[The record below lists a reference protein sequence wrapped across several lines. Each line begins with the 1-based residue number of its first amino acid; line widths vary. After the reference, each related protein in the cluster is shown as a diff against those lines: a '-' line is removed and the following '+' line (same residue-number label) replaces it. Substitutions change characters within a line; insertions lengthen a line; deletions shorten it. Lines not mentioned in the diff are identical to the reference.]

1 MAPFATSRGVDWGDC
16 DPAGIVFYPAY
27 FRWMDSAFHELT
39 AALGFDQRRL
49 QEAFGLQGTPLV
61 DAGCAFKAPASYGDR
76 LDIEVAVTRIG
87 TSGISL
93 CYRFRQDRLLVAEG
107 REARVFVRMTEKG
120 IEKADIPAALRPGLE
135 SFHVG

>member
-49 QEAFGLQGTPLV
+49 EEAFGLQGTPLV

-93 CYRFRQDRLLVAEG
+93 CYRFRQDRRLVAEG

-135 SFHVG
+135 AFHVG

>member
-27 FRWMDSAFHELT
+27 FRWMDSACHELT

-93 CYRFRQDRLLVAEG
+93 CYRFRQDRRLVAEG

>member
-61 DAGCAFKAPASYGDR
+61 DAGCAFKASASYGDR

-93 CYRFRQDRLLVAEG
+93 CYRFRQDRRLVAEG